1 MAHKFCQKRAANRRG
16 RPAAAVLMALL
27 LFFMPSLGGLDL
39 AHAEYT
45 PPVQLQSKG
54 VYLINLDS
62 DMVIYQKNASQ
73 KMYPSWLTMIMT
85 AILVMENV
93 EDLDST
99 VVTANQWMFD
109 EFYGYSVPTAGIQAG
124 EELSMR
130 QLLYCMLLQSSC
142 EAANVAAYYVG
153 DESILHFV
161 DMMNEKA
168 VELGAVNT
176 HFENPHGM
184 QNEKQV
190 TTPYDIYRIA
200 RYAMDIP
207 GFMDIVNTTV
217 YSMEDT
223 NMVTGRTLVN
233 SNYLLS
239 QYQADGAYYY
249 APTSGIKN
257 GGSRDAGRS
266 LVSTA
271 QQNGMNYMLVLMG
284 APMYDEGGTAYP
296 ENFAYSETKA
306 LYQWVYDT
314 FSVKV
319 LLKQNEPVDEVKL
332 SLAWDKDYLLLMPEK
347 SFSAL
352 VPNDIDPES
361 VQKVAVLPEEGVMAP
376 VAKGDVIGSVKLILA
391 GEQVGQVDLVA
402 AEDVSRSELLFLLH
416 QLGNFF
422 TSLPFWLCVGVLAF
436 ALIGYTVYTVVRNGA
451 GEKTKYPR
459 SKRKKR

>member
-1 MAHKFCQKRAANRRG
+1 MEQCISKIPGRRI
-16 RPAAAVLMALL
+16 RRRFIS
-27 LFFMPSLGGLDL
+27 LFFSILFFFFPVFSGLGL
-39 AHAEYT
+39 AHGEYT
-45 PPVQLQSKG
+45 PPVELTSQG

-62 DMVIYQKNASQ
+62 NMVIYQKNADKQ
-73 KMYPSWLTMIMT
+73 MYPSWLTVIMT
-85 AILVMENV
+85 AILIMENV
-93 EDLDST
+93 EDLDNT
-99 VVTANQWMFD
+99 VVTAKQWMFD

-153 DESILHFV
+153 DESIPHFV

-168 VELGAVNT
+168 AEIGAVNT

-184 QNEKQV
+184 QDEEQV
-190 TTPYDIYRIA
+190 TTPYDMYLIA

-217 YSMEDT
+217 YNMEDT
-223 NMVTGRTLVN
+223 NMVSGRTLVN
-233 SNYLLS
+233 ANYLLS

-249 APTSGIKN
+249 APTRGIKN
-257 GGSRDAGRS
+257 GSSKDAGRS
-266 LVSTA
+266 LISTA

-284 APMYDEGGTAYP
+284 APMYDDTGTAYT
-296 ENFAYSETKA
+296 ENFAYTETKA
-306 LYQWVYDT
+306 LYQWVYET

-361 VQKVAVLPEEGVMAP
+361 VQKVVELPEEGVMAP
-376 VAKGDVIGSVKLILA
+376 VNQGDVIGTVKLILA
-391 GEQVGQVDLVA
+391 GEQVGEVNLIA
-402 AEDVSRSELLFLLH
+402 AETVPRSELLFLLH
-416 QLGNFF
+416 QLGSFF
-422 TSLPFWLCVGVLAF
+422 TSAPFWICIGVLVF
-436 ALIGYTVYTVVRNGA
+436 SVIGYILYTVFRNRSE
-451 GEKTKYPR
+451 EKTKYPR
-459 SKRKKR
+459 SKQKKR